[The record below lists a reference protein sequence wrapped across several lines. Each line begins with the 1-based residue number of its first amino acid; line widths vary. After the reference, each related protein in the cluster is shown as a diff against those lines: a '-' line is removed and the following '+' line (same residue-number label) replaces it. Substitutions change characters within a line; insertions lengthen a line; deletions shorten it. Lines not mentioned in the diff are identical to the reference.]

1 MRRRQ
6 QQEEG
11 ANEKREERE
20 ALEWK
25 QGPSGAA
32 GAGAGAGAGSG
43 AGEGDKNGSTPRN
56 EDVEEAK
63 KVSLETQFML
73 LGSSVRA
80 GNISNIK

>member
-32 GAGAGAGAGSG
+32 GAEAG
-43 AGEGDKNGSTPRN
+43 AGEGDKSSSTPRN
-56 EDVEEAK
+56 DDVEEAK
-63 KVSLETQFML
+63 KVSFETQFM
-73 LGSSVRA
+73 
-80 GNISNIK
+80 

>member
-6 QQEEG
+6 QQEDG

-25 QGPSGAA
+25 QGSSGAA
-32 GAGAGAGAGSG
+32 GAGAGAG
-43 AGEGDKNGSTPRN
+43 EGDKNSSSPRN

-80 GNISNIK
+80 ANISNIK

>member
-6 QQEEG
+6 QQDEG

-32 GAGAGAGAGSG
+32 GAGAGSGAG
-43 AGEGDKNGSTPRN
+43 AGEGDKNSSTPRS

-63 KVSLETQFML
+63 KVALENQFM
-73 LGSSVRA
+73 
-80 GNISNIK
+80 

>member
-1 MRRRQ
+1 MQEIPNHLRSTFNSFHSDMRRRQ

-25 QGPSGAA
+25 QVSSGAA
-32 GAGAGAGAGSG
+32 GAGAGA
-43 AGEGDKNGSTPRN
+43 AGEGDKNSSTPRN

-63 KVSLETQFML
+63 KVSLETQFM
-73 LGSSVRA
+73 
-80 GNISNIK
+80 

>member
-25 QGPSGAA
+25 QGSS
-32 GAGAGAGAGSG
+32 GAGAGAASGAGG
-43 AGEGDKNGSTPRN
+43 GEGDKSSSTPRN

-80 GNISNIK
+80 ANISNIK

>member
-25 QGPSGAA
+25 QGSS
-32 GAGAGAGAGSG
+32 GAGAGAGSG
-43 AGEGDKNGSTPRN
+43 EGDKNCSTPRS

-63 KVSLETQFML
+63 KVALENQFM
-73 LGSSVRA
+73 
-80 GNISNIK
+80 

>member
-11 ANEKREERE
+11 ANEKREDRE

-25 QGPSGAA
+25 QGSSGAA
-32 GAGAGAGAGSG
+32 GAGAGAGAGV
-43 AGEGDKNGSTPRN
+43 AGEGDKNSSTPRS

-63 KVSLETQFML
+63 KVSLETQFM
-73 LGSSVRA
+73 
-80 GNISNIK
+80 

>member
-25 QGPSGAA
+25 QGSSGAA
-32 GAGAGAGAGSG
+32 GAGAG

-80 GNISNIK
+80 ANISNIK